1 MNVYLYLLDTLAD
14 WEIGFITA
22 ELNGKR
28 YFDKSK
34 EPLTL
39 TKIGNSINPIKTMG
53 GIEIYPD
60 KCIDDIVFT
69 DNDMLILPGGD
80 TWMNED
86 NKKIIKIVSEII
98 NGKTIVAAICGATI
112 ALANNGLLNNRHHT
126 SNSKMYLEMTC
137 PVYNGSNFYSD
148 EPVVVDN
155 NLIMATGLAP
165 LEFAYEVL
173 KKTNAIKETVL
184 ESWFQ
189 LYKTREAKYFYSLME
204 ALKQE
209 EK

>member
-14 WEIGFITA
+14 WEIGFITS
-22 ELNGKR
+22 ELNSKR

-34 EPLTL
+34 EPIALI
-39 TKIGNSINPIKTMG
+39 KIGKTMNPIKTMG
-53 GIEIYPD
+53 GIEISPE

-80 TWMNED
+80 TWMNDD
-86 NKKIIKIVSEII
+86 NKKIIEIVSEII

-126 SNSKMYLEMTC
+126 SNSKMYWEMTC
-137 PVYNGSNFYSD
+137 PKYNAGNFYLD
-148 EPVVVDN
+148 EPVIVDN
-155 NLIMATGLAP
+155 NLITATGLAP
-165 LEFAYEVL
+165 LEFTYEVL
-173 KKTNAIKETVL
+173 KKTNVIKETVL

-204 ALKQE
+204 ALK
-209 EK
+209 